1 MNLMLRFYAADLD
14 IENLESDLIKAMESF
29 TKLSIDDLNS
39 ELNNSAW
46 SVYEMYEAG
55 RIEKSAKLLK
65 VAKAMAEKS
74 LKLLPKSSAVNDT
87 VAHFAYLVDGDLDR
101 AIKLQK
107 AAIAN
112 SIDTRSDDLEE
123 FLKFLKKEQAT
134 GKKKS
139 LQKTDGE
146 DSEDVEESDF

>member
-1 MNLMLRFYAADLD
+1 M
-14 IENLESDLIKAMESF
+14 
-29 TKLSIDDLNS
+29 
-39 ELNNSAW
+39 
-46 SVYEMYEAG
+46 
-55 RIEKSAKLLK
+55 
-65 VAKAMAEKS
+65 
-74 LKLLPKSSAVNDT
+74 
-87 VAHFAYLVDGDLDR
+87 AHFAYLVDGDLDR

-112 SIDTRSDDLEE
+112 SSDTRSDDLEE